1 MRHIDADS
9 LIKWLTIPTGFLTNC
24 EDCNGYGKE
33 CVDCI
38 LEYAIKPHIET
49 VRCGKWVNAYPQ
61 IEKNPMFM
69 YGICSLCGF
78 EQSISM
84 DLKFCPN
91 CGAKMCGDKNESNRC

>member
-1 MRHIDADS
+1 MRIIDADS
-9 LIKWLTIPTGFLTNC
+9 LKETIEYISFETGYDAEKVINAIDEEPT
-24 EDCNGYGKE
+24 
-33 CVDCI
+33 
-38 LEYAIKPHIET
+38 IET
-49 VRCGKWVNAYPQ
+49 VRCGKWVNSYPQ